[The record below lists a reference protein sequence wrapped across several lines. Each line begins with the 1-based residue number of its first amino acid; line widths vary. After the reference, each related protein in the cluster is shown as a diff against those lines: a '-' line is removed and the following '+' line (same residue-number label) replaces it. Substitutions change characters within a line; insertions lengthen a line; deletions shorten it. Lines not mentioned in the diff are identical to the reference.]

1 MPPLAPARRDA
12 VRLRGGPALRL
23 VSAKAWLHRFTFAL
37 LVGATLALMML
48 GRSDSA
54 LVERA
59 RVVLLDAVAPLMNG
73 VARPLGG
80 VRHIY
85 DQASELLNLR
95 RENAMLR
102 QEQDRLL
109 QWQSVARKL
118 AAENE
123 ALRNLLKFVPDRGA
137 SFVTARVVA
146 DTGGAFVRSVLVA
159 AGARDGL
166 RKGDAAAT
174 GEGLVGRV
182 AEVGAHSA
190 RVLLLTDINSRI
202 PVVIERS
209 RDQGILAGDNSDNP
223 RLLYLS
229 HGTQLSP
236 GDRIVTSA
244 AGGAF
249 PPGLPVGF
257 VKSIE
262 GGDVVVQ
269 LFVDW
274 DHMEYLRLMNYH
286 LPGVLQDDREG
297 RH

>member
-1 MPPLAPARRDA
+1 M
-12 VRLRGGPALRL
+12 RLRGGSALRL
-23 VSAKAWLHRFTFAL
+23 ASAKAWLHRFTFAL
-37 LVGATLALMML
+37 LVCATLALMML

-59 RVVLLDAVAPLMNG
+59 RVVLADAMAPLMNG
-73 VARPLGG
+73 IARPLGG
-80 VRHIY
+80 VRQVY
-85 DQASELLNLR
+85 DQANEFLNLR

-109 QWQSVARKL
+109 QWQSVARQL

-123 ALRNLLKFVPDRGA
+123 ALRDLLRFAPDRGA

-182 AEVGAHSA
+182 AEVGEHAA

-229 HGTQLSP
+229 HGTQLAP

-257 VKSIE
+257 VKSIDN
-262 GGDVVVQ
+262 GNVVVQ

-274 DHMEYLRLMNYH
+274 DRMEYLRLMNYH
-286 LPGVLQDDREG
+286 LPGVLQDDRDG

>member
-1 MPPLAPARRDA
+1 
-12 VRLRGGPALRL
+12 VRLRGGSALRL
-23 VSAKAWLHRFTFAL
+23 ASAKAWLHRFTFAL
-37 LVGATLALMML
+37 LIGATLALMML
-48 GRSDSA
+48 GQSDSA

-59 RVVLLDAVAPLMNG
+59 RVMVADAVGPLMNG
-73 VARPLGG
+73 IARPLGAA
-80 VRHIY
+80 RRMY
-85 DQASELLNLR
+85 DQATEFLNLR

-109 QWQSVARKL
+109 QWQSVARQL

-123 ALRNLLKFVPDRGA
+123 SLRGLLKFVPDRSA
-137 SFVTARVVA
+137 SFITARVVA

-182 AEVGAHSA
+182 AELGQHSA

-229 HGTQLSP
+229 HSTQLSP

-257 VKSIE
+257 IKSLDSGE
-262 GGDVVVQ
+262 VVVQ

-297 RH
+297 RP